1 MITDFNQ
8 LESNLEQF
16 IKNLDKERNKYNELI
31 FWLSKLKHDFNVFKD
46 FFKNYSLKNCNI
58 EINDYEGLDKSFE
71 KLEKKTSEMKK
82 DLETCTDN
90 QIFIERCEKS
100 INYLKEIEQN
110 FNDLFEK
117 VKKKV
122 SKFMKPF
129 IKNKEMYLKTLKK
142 LANIKFEGDD
152 KSKFIS
158 NLDGI
163 SQDIDDSLVY
173 IEEFL
178 TIQHNFSS
186 WKFDDQVRDIDEVD
200 YIFVERGQ
208 YNLTKIENSSDE
220 YIQHLEKL
228 KNILLENCGK
238 YGEFYIELN
247 KFLEEES
254 LKEFVISDIE
264 NEENFEKYMKELGVE
279 NLFTIIQ
286 NLSKFGLIRTKYT
299 IE

>member
-1 MITDFNQ
+1 M
-8 LESNLEQF
+8 
-16 IKNLDKERNKYNELI
+16 NKY
-31 FWLSKLKHDFNVFKD
+31 FKKLKK
-46 FFKNYSLKNCNI
+46 KNK
-58 EINDYEGLDKSFE
+58 EI
-71 KLEKKTSEMKK
+71 KK